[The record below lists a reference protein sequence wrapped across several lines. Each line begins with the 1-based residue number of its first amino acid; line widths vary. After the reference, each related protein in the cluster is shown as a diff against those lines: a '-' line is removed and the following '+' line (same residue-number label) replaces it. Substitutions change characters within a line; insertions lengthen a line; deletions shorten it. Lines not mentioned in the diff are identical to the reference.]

1 MTFTDYCKSIAPQ
14 YGVHHLTVAK
24 RIRAGKIPS
33 PAMHRENKR
42 AFYVADGASDKTI
55 PALKARI
62 AELETKLANASS
74 PT

>member
-14 YGVHHLTVAK
+14 YGVHYLTVAK

-33 PAMHRENKR
+33 PPMHRENKR
-42 AFYVADGASDKTI
+42 AFYVADGSKDETI

-62 AELETKLANASS
+62 MELEALLGLLNT
-74 PT
+74 